1 VWYLDNMVP
10 RQVRLLAIDPW
21 LVVGLLAF
29 FALVVAALFG
39 ERIAPNEPIYFVV
52 EHGRDPRPYEP
63 GIVFP
68 FGSDVLGR
76 DLFSLVLAG
85 ARATLTIVLIAGLA
99 RVVAGVLV
107 AAVGS
112 WARPTRVL
120 TETVADF
127 VAAIPATLVAVLLV
141 RAFVGTSTSIPVL
154 IGALLLVGWAGPY
167 RVIRAEVDR
176 LTRAPFSEGARAM
189 GATRWRLFWR
199 HQVPHLLPVIAMN
212 LSQQVVASLVLVAEL
227 GVLGVLVGPVRSL
240 SVEESLSVV
249 PVGPPNAALIPD
261 ITEWGVMLSSA
272 RTTEILWATR
282 WVIFV
287 PGAAFA
293 LTAMAVA
300 LIGFAL
306 ARRYARRDVFND
318 LRAGSLVGVAVA
330 ALFVVS
336 GVIPERYAEARE
348 WAASAR
354 SALRSEADPEV
365 AFAEAGL
372 AVHSVERRTRTIVR
386 PGPAT
391 LTVGDATVEELF
403 PQPEVLARD
412 FDANTNPSPIHVRSI
427 VSEGLGGG
435 GAVEAPL
442 VFAARGIAPASLTQP
457 RVFGPVRQPT
467 LATLVKDYPDDY
479 ASIDVRGKVVL
490 LVRFMGVDTGAHG
503 LVDGFSVGTSVAD
516 AVKRGAVG
524 VIVVDRFVGAP
535 GSSLDPRSLLA
546 LNAYVAIEEL
556 SPPVSV
562 SGVPVIVV
570 DPDAAR
576 RLVGPVGA
584 AVDQLAGY
592 DAAGKTWD
600 RSFSRDLGLKARIS
614 VPLRE
619 DVTSVATTV
628 AEVPGFSADTGRVVI
643 WAEHRLGTTTSE
655 TNRRDVLASLARFAA
670 ARRAPFIFVDFDLRA
685 DALAVREFLASR
697 RALVVIILDQLE
709 GGVLYF
715 TTANGDLIPAFD
727 LYAEK
732 AGTRHETTRR
742 TYSLDQVGSPVPDLK
757 TVVIGSSGAG
767 TDARSDATA
776 LIGYLAGRLALG
788 APELGR

>member
-1 VWYLDNMVP
+1 MVP
-10 RQVRLLAIDPW
+10 PPRIRLPRTDPW
-21 LVVGLLAF
+21 LLLGIVAF
-29 FALVVAALFG
+29 CALIVAALFG

-112 WARPTRVL
+112 WSRPTRVL
-120 TETVADF
+120 AETIADF

-141 RAFVGTSTSIPVL
+141 KAFVGTSTSIPVL

-249 PVGPPNAALIPD
+249 RIGPPNSALIPD

-318 LRAGSLVGVAVA
+318 LRAGSVVAVA
-330 ALFVVS
+330 VVALFLVS
-336 GVIPERYAEARE
+336 GLIPERYAEARE
-348 WAASAR
+348 WAASGRGAM
-354 SALRSEADPEV
+354 RSEPDPEV

-386 PGPAT
+386 TGPAT
-391 LTVGDATVEELF
+391 VMAGGAAVQELF
-403 PQPEVLARD
+403 PQPEVSARD
-412 FDANTNPSPIHVRSI
+412 FDSNSNPSPIHVRSI

-435 GAVEAPL
+435 GVVEAPL
-442 VFAARGIAPASLTQP
+442 VFAARGIAPANIAQP
-457 RVFGPVRQPT
+457 RVFGPVRQPS

-479 ASIDVRGKVVL
+479 AGIDVRGKIVL

-503 LVDGFSVGTSVAD
+503 LVEGFSVGTSVTD
-516 AVKRGAVG
+516 AIKRGAVG
-524 VIVVDRFVGAP
+524 VIFVDRFVGAP
-535 GSSLDPRSLLA
+535 GSSPDPRSLLA
-546 LNAYVAIEEL
+546 LNAYAAIEQL
-556 SPPVSV
+556 FPPASS
-562 SGVPVIVV
+562 SGVPVVVV

-576 RLVGPVGA
+576 RLVGSLGSDIDP
-584 AVDQLAGY
+584 LLGY
-592 DAAGKTWD
+592 DAAGRKWD
-600 RSFSRDLGLKARIS
+600 HSFSRDLGLTARIA

-628 AEVPGFSADTGRVVI
+628 AEVPGFAAETGRVVI
-643 WAEHRLGTTTSE
+643 WAEHRLGTTASE
-655 TNRRDVLASLARFAA
+655 ANRRDVLASLARFAT
-670 ARRAPFIFVDFDLRA
+670 ARHAPFIFVDFDLRA

-697 RALVVIILDQLE
+697 RVLVVIILDQLD

-715 TTANGDLIPAFD
+715 TTANGDLIPALD

-742 TYSLDQVGSPVPDLK
+742 TYSVEQVGSPVPEFK
-757 TVVIGSSGAG
+757 TVVIDSSGAG
-767 TDARSDATA
+767 TDARADATA

-788 APELGR
+788 APELGQ

>member
-1 VWYLDNMVP
+1 MQP
-10 RQVRLLAIDPW
+10 RRIRLPYVDPW
-21 LVVGLLAF
+21 LFIAGVAFLGLL
-29 FALVVAALFG
+29 VAALFG

-85 ARATLTIVLIAGLA
+85 ARATLTIVLIAGVA
-99 RVVAGVLV
+99 RVFAGVLI
-107 AAVGS
+107 AAVGG
-112 WARPTRVL
+112 WLRPTRLV
-120 TETVADF
+120 TETIADF

-167 RVIRAEVDR
+167 RVIRTEVDR

-199 HQVPHLLPVIAMN
+199 HQVPHLLPVIATN
-212 LSQQVVASLVLVAEL
+212 FSQQVVASLVLVAEL

-240 SVEESLSVV
+240 SVEESLSIVRT
-249 PVGPPNAALIPD
+249 GPPNAALIPD

-318 LRAGSLVGVAVA
+318 LRAASLVGVAVA
-330 ALFVVS
+330 ALFVFS
-336 GVIPERYAEARE
+336 ALIPERYAEARE

-354 SALRSEADPEV
+354 SAVRSDDSPEA

-372 AVHSVERRTRTIVR
+372 ATHSVERRTTTIVR
-386 PGPAT
+386 TGPAT
-391 LTVGDATVEELF
+391 VTVGGVTVSELF
-403 PQPEVLARD
+403 PQPEVSARD
-412 FDANTNPSPIHVRSI
+412 FDSSTNPSPIHVRSV
-427 VSEGLGGG
+427 VSQGLGGG
-435 GAVEAPL
+435 GIVEAPL
-442 VFAARGIAPASLTQP
+442 VFAARGIAASSLPQTV
-457 RVFGPVRQPT
+457 VFGPSRRPS
-467 LATLVKDYPDDY
+467 LASLVKDYPDDY
-479 ASIDVRGKVVL
+479 AGIEVRGKVVL
-490 LVRFMGVDTGAHG
+490 LVRFMGVDAGSRG
-503 LVDGFSVGTSVAD
+503 VVEGTSVGSAVAD
-516 AVKRGAVG
+516 AIKRGAVG

-535 GSSLDPRSLLA
+535 GSSLNPASVSA
-546 LNAYVAIEEL
+546 LNAYALIEEL
-556 SPPVSV
+556 FPPVSV
-562 SGVPVIVV
+562 SGVPVMVI

-576 RLVGPVGA
+576 RLTGSVGLEIDP
-584 AVDQLAGY
+584 LLGY
-592 DAAGKTWD
+592 DAAGKKWD
-600 RSFSRDLGLKARIS
+600 RSFSRDLGGLTARIA

-619 DVTSVATTV
+619 DVTSVKSTV
-628 AEVPGFSADTGRVVI
+628 AEVPGFSAQTGRVVV
-643 WAEHRLGTTTSE
+643 WANHKPEAAVSD
-655 TNRRDVLASLARFAA
+655 TNRRDVLASLARFAS
-670 ARRAPFIFVDFDLRA
+670 ARKAPFIFVDFDVHA
-685 DALAVREFLASR
+685 DALAVREFLRSR
-697 RALVVIILDQLE
+697 RILVVIVLDQLD
-709 GGVLYF
+709 GSVLYF

-727 LYAEK
+727 LYADK
-732 AGTRHETTRR
+732 AGARHQTTRR
-742 TYSLDQVGSPVPDLK
+742 TATVDQVGSPVPDLK
-757 TVVIGSSGAG
+757 TVVIDSSGAG
-767 TDARSDATA
+767 SDARADTAA